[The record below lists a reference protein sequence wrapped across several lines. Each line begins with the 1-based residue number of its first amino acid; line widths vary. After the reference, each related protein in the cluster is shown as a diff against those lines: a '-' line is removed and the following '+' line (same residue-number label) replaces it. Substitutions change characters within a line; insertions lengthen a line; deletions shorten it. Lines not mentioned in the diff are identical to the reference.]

1 MILMYHNVWPEDG
14 PTGHQ
19 YQSITLL
26 ASQFER
32 QIGWLSRFFDILPM
46 AEYLQ
51 RSAEPG
57 KRRDHMALT
66 FDDGTGITYE
76 VAAPI
81 MARRNIPATFFVST
95 CQVDS
100 GPLIWG
106 GYLNALCFEEQYTEI
121 EHHGEKLALR
131 SEADRRAARTALTR
145 LAVES
150 GDPRKF
156 AEELSRRLPISEDI
170 FRYYRGMTSRQI
182 QEAASNP
189 LFDIGAHSVHHYALS
204 RLGHDKMASEVMESG
219 QVLERITGKKTEYFA
234 YPSGDYDMNTI
245 ECLKECGYSAGF
257 AVRSRRL
264 AEDTDYE
271 IPRMGAYGTPRLLA
285 KMWLYRM
292 GFAYQDYAI

>member
-1 MILMYHNVWPEDG
+1 
-14 PTGHQ
+14 
-19 YQSITLL
+19 
-26 ASQFER
+26 
-32 QIGWLSRFFDILPM
+32 M

>member
-51 RSAEPG
+51 RSAEPR
-57 KRRDHMALT
+57 KRRDRLAIT

-81 MARRNIPATFFVST
+81 MARRNVPATFFVST

-106 GYLNALCFEEQYTEI
+106 GYLNALCFESQYTEF
-121 EHHGEKLALR
+121 EHDGEKYDLR
-131 SEADRRAARTALTR
+131 SEANRRAARTVLTR
-145 LAVES
+145 LAVDS
-150 GDPRKF
+150 GDPRDF
-156 AEELSRRLPISEDI
+156 VEQLSRRLPLSEDI
-170 FRYYRGMTSRQI
+170 FRYYCGMTSQQI
-182 QEAASNP
+182 RDAASSS

-204 RLGHDKMASEVMESG
+204 GLDQRKMRAEVKESG

-234 YPSGDYDMNTI
+234 YPSGDYDLHTI
-245 ECLKECGYSAGF
+245 ECLRECGYSAGF
-257 AVRSRRL
+257 AVRSKRL
-264 AEDTDYE
+264 TGGTDFE

-285 KMWLYRM
+285 KLGLYRM